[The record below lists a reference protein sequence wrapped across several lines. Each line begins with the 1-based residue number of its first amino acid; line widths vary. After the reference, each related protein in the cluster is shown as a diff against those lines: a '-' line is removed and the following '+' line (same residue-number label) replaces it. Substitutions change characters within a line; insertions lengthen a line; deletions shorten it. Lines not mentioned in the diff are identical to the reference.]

1 MNLLITLLF
10 IMGISHT
17 IPAQDKYELVDVV
30 VMRDQPIVKGK
41 MNGKPAYFLLDTGS
55 DITLLNTGD
64 AKKYGYSYRN
74 RSDLRGY
81 RLSGLGKSTKEVLG
95 IYNVDLQLGSQKIK
109 DTFIAYDLSNII
121 YSLSLSAGTSIKING
136 IIGSRVLKRHGF
148 VIDYDLN
155 EVKMKLP

>member
-1 MNLLITLLF
+1 MNLLTTLLF
-10 IMGISHT
+10 IIGISDT
-17 IPAQDKYELVDVV
+17 MPAQDKYELVDVV

-41 MNGKPAYFLLDTGS
+41 MNGKTAYFLLDTGS

-64 AKKYGYSYRN
+64 AKKYGYSYGN

-81 RLSGLGKSTKEVLG
+81 QLSGLGKSIKTVLG
-95 IYNVDLQLGSQKIK
+95 IYKVDLQIGSQQIK
-109 DTFIAYDLSNII
+109 EAFIAYDLTNII
-121 YSLSLSAGTSIKING
+121 QSIRADHSVRISG
-136 IIGSRVLKRHGF
+136 IIGCNVLRRHGF